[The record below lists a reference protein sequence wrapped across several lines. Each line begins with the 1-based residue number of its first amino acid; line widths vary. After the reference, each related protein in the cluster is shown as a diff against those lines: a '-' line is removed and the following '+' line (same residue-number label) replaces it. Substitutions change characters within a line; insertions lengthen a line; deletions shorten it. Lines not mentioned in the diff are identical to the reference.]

1 MTNKSVTVIDLG
13 IGNLFSIKSALEYC
27 DFQVTV
33 TFDQKIIEDSSL
45 LVLPGDGAFNYA
57 MSQVKKRGLFEVLK
71 NINHSK
77 KKLLGICVGMQILFD
92 YGLEFEKTEGLGL
105 IPGNVIPLPS
115 SSVSGKKLTIPR
127 IGWNPLLFSSYSN
140 SWQGT
145 LLENNSQL
153 DEVYFIH
160 SFMANPL
167 NNYNR
172 LADYIYGNHR
182 ITAVVEKKGI
192 TGCQFH
198 PEKSGKIGLKMLKK
212 FLNMDL

>member
-1 MTNKSVTVIDLG
+1 MTSKSVTVIDLG

-27 DFQVTV
+27 GFQANV
-33 TFDQKIIEDSSL
+33 TFDLKMIEDSSL

-71 NINHSK
+71 NINYSK

-105 IPGNVIPLPS
+105 IPGNVVPLPS
-115 SSVSGKKLTIPR
+115 SSIDGTKLTIPR
-127 IGWNPLLFSSYSN
+127 IGWNPLVFSSHSS
-140 SWQGT
+140 SWKGT
-145 LLENNSQL
+145 LLENNNQL

-167 NNYNR
+167 NNSNR
-172 LADYIYGNHR
+172 LADYIYGKYR
-182 ITAVVEKKGI
+182 ISAVVKKQGI
-192 TGCQFH
+192 MGCQFH